1 MNSTS
6 AEAIESIY
14 EEARDFLIIGLTG
27 RTGSG
32 CSTAAA
38 KLCAQSLDIPADGYE
53 GLTNNELKKHKIIHK
68 FLNNEKWH
76 TFYKLEARSII
87 TYHLLLLKQKQFYEY
102 LKNTISDT
110 TTEETI
116 EQTYKDLISVR
127 EKLQILTPTKHT
139 KKKATNQEWL
149 DLYFERLPV
158 ATNIIKEHI
167 DLAAF
172 TKLYQ
177 SAGDNVRS
185 SGAADDSRFNSEK
198 LFNFPKHIN
207 KIIKIAHV
215 ASKEKNTPCR
225 IVIDAIRNPYEAF
238 FLKRRYANFYL
249 LSINTPDTQRL
260 NTLREARKLSSKEI
274 NDLDSKEYPE
284 KISGEKKFIAQ
295 NIQACIEISDI
306 HIHNSK
312 KNEFNQN
319 DLVSQLGWYLALM
332 MHPGLV
338 MPTSV
343 ENCMQVAYTVKQS
356 SGCISR
362 QVGAVVTDENYSI
375 KSVGWNNT
383 PQGQT
388 PCLLRNAED
397 LLRGN
402 NPSDYSDYE
411 KNDNV
416 FRKAISDKYI
426 GLIQEGAKTRN
437 IPFCFKSVQNEIE
450 GEKNQVHTRALHAEE
465 NAFLQIAKNG
475 GQKLSGGILLTTASP
490 CELCAKKAYQLGITK
505 VIYIDPYP
513 GIATDHILSVGA
525 KRPNLELFR
534 GAVGRAFHQLYQPL
548 MPYKDELDLIYSIK
562 PYHNPSSPSK
572 KFILEENKNLLD
584 EVALLKEELRKLKAD
599 NQSQTQSK

>member
-6 AEAIESIY
+6 AEAIASIY

-167 DLAAF
+167 GLAAF

-207 KIIKIAHV
+207 KIIKIAHA